1 MCGIA
6 VKRRGF
12 KNNINMNMNK
22 TNITINLEKFRAKNG
37 NRISKV
43 FTGRDRGEYVRK
55 QSNIDE
61 LETKYDEITIII
73 PNQIYSINPSFF
85 EEFLVN
91 VVKKLGKEKF
101 LTRFKFISEGD
112 YEYEM
117 PLNQAIDRILKTQ
130 TAID

>member
-1 MCGIA
+1 M
-6 VKRRGF
+6 
-12 KNNINMNMNK
+12 NNDKI
-22 TNITINLEKFRAKNG
+22 IDLEDFRAKEG

-43 FTGRDRGEYVRK
+43 FTGRDRGKYVREK
-55 QSNIDE
+55 SRIDE
-61 LETKYDEITIII
+61 LETQYDEIIIII

-101 LTRFKFISEGD
+101 LSKFKFKTDGD

>member
-1 MCGIA
+1 
-6 VKRRGF
+6 
-12 KNNINMNMNK
+12 MNTDK
-22 TNITINLEKFRAKNG
+22 IINLEDFRAKEG

-43 FTGRDRGEYVRK
+43 FTGRDRGKYVREK
-55 QSNIDE
+55 SRIDE
-61 LETKYDEITIII
+61 LETQYDEIIIII

-101 LTRFKFISEGD
+101 LSKFKFKTDGD